1 MPFVTRSCC
10 CVSPWS
16 RRWRS
21 TEGCGRALR
30 ASHRLVCRGKSPSS
44 LLRPAPARDKKLE
57 ELALRLSRNFSRCL
71 LLPRRVGRRERANE
85 RGLVS
90 HAAACR
96 NGVQCR
102 PPAVITLVCK
112 LLGRRTSLKAPFRLL
127 ALDLHLFAI
136 LLFQMMLSRV
146 FSTAV
151 RAVTIRLAP
160 MTMMMAMIIVMGT
173 VLRRMMLL
181 VVVVLGFVIAM
192 SFAMMLLLVM
202 MMAVMSIR

>member
-1 MPFVTRSCC
+1 MES
-10 CVSPWS
+10 SA
-16 RRWRS
+16 
-21 TEGCGRALR
+21 ALP
-30 ASHRLVCRGKSPSS
+30 LSS
-44 LLRPAPARDKKLE
+44 
-57 ELALRLSRNFSRCL
+57 RLSASL
-71 LLPRRVGRRERANE
+71 TSQG
-85 RGLVS
+85 S
-90 HAAACR
+90 
-96 NGVQCR
+96 GVNQTR
-102 PPAVITLVCK
+102 KETCK

-127 ALDLHLFAI
+127 ALDLHLLLAREASGERMQIHEQRTSTNFAI

>member
-1 MPFVTRSCC
+1 
-10 CVSPWS
+10 
-16 RRWRS
+16 
-21 TEGCGRALR
+21 
-30 ASHRLVCRGKSPSS
+30 
-44 LLRPAPARDKKLE
+44 
-57 ELALRLSRNFSRCL
+57 
-71 LLPRRVGRRERANE
+71 
-85 RGLVS
+85 
-90 HAAACR
+90 
-96 NGVQCR
+96 
-102 PPAVITLVCK
+102 
-112 LLGRRTSLKAPFRLL
+112 LKAPFRLL